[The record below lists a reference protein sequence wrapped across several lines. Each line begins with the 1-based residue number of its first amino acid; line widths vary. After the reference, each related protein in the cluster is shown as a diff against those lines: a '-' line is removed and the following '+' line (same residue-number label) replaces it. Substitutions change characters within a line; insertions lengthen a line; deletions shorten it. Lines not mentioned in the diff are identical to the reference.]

1 MKAFAKTII
10 TKIIPF
16 ILIGMMIS
24 LIANKAIFYHSHKL
38 ENGSIVSHAH
48 PYNKTQDSTPFK
60 THHHSKTE
68 LLFFQSLDTLFF
80 VLFLVSLILL
90 SIATKPFLSHSTN
103 NYYKAY
109 YPLRL
114 GRAPPIS

>member
-60 THHHSKTE
+60 HTTTQKPSYY
-68 LLFFQSLDTLFF
+68 FF
-80 VLFLVSLILL
+80 
-90 SIATKPFLSHSTN
+90 
-103 NYYKAY
+103 KA
-109 YPLRL
+109 
-114 GRAPPIS
+114 